1 MPLPSVHEEEEFDTE
16 LSLSASTSTADAKN
30 VICLSSVLT
39 EIQSIVPPLWP
50 LRDYVAVNPFLGLS
64 TKSFLDARQLLCSV
78 RNCDMLMSRSYFQS
92 LLEDNAVTQADITEA
107 LQQCRRE
114 YPDQYSDLE
123 AADVIDWINDAASTV
138 DSERTVQTVSETLDQ
153 QLGSTWT
160 SHIINDIS
168 RYLSAHYDEGQASW
182 QSPWKS
188 LSLYEAWRQS
198 SMISRRMEQLGI
210 GEFRSFVGDLQ
221 TSATEAIAQMLRL
234 LEVPRSDWR
243 SFLMCEIFAVSGWA
257 SYVRFRGWNPG
268 APQQDNEDLIG
279 LLAIR
284 LAYDVAL
291 LRCHDLTWPSTTW
304 PSIAGGSA
312 DEPTNVLAL
321 PMDVAARYCLQVAAE
336 VAYRRT
342 LCTDLL
348 HNVPST
354 SASPENSGS
363 GSAEVVKQL
372 QMVFCIDVRSEVFR
386 RNLESVDQ
394 GVETFGF
401 AGFFGMPFEY
411 VPLGADAGAA
421 QCPVLLSPGFK
432 VKETIRGADDATC
445 LRATKARDILRL
457 TRKRWKSFQ
466 SSATSCFSFVESMG
480 LFYAAKLLT
489 DSLRLTRTGSGSDLD
504 GVAKHQHGQLGPDL
518 NAKDS
523 LTSADSALNVDQKL
537 TLAENMLRNLGLTHS
552 FARIVTICG
561 HASEVT
567 NNPYKAGL
575 DCGACGGHSGESNA
589 RVAAALLNDTEVRT
603 GLNARGIA
611 VPQETW
617 FLAAVHNTTTDQIRF
632 LDTDLLPAAFA
643 ADFSRIKEWT
653 EEAGRLSRT
662 ERSTRLGSSSEA
674 DVFRRSCD
682 WSEVRPEWGLAGNA
696 AFIVAPRARTAGM
709 NLTGRTFM
717 HSYDHRQDTDLKVL
731 ELIMTAPMVVTSW
744 INLQYYAS
752 AVDNRSFGSG
762 NKLIHN
768 VVGRLGVLEG
778 NGGDLMTGLPWQS
791 VHDGQKYQHEP
802 LRLLVLIEAPRESV
816 QQILEKHPHVC
827 DLVTNGWLSLMVRE
841 ESAFYRWT
849 SEKAWQADNSATSL
863 AS

>member
-1 MPLPSVHEEEEFDTE
+1 MPSPSVHEEEDFDTE
-16 LSLSASTSTADAKN
+16 LPASTSTADAKN
-30 VICLSSVLT
+30 ATCLSSVLT

-64 TKSFLDARQLLCSV
+64 SKSFLDARQLLCSV
-78 RNCDMLMSRSYFQS
+78 RNCDLLMSRSYFQS
-92 LLEDNAVTQADITEA
+92 LLEDNAIAQADIAEA

-123 AADVIDWINDAASTV
+123 AADVIDWINGAASMV

-210 GEFRSFVGDLQ
+210 GDFRSFVGDLQ

-243 SFLMCEIFAVSGWA
+243 SFLMCEVFAVSGWA

-268 APQQDNEDLIG
+268 APHQDNEDLIG

-291 LRCHDLTWPSTTW
+291 LRCHDLTWPSTSW
-304 PSIAGGSA
+304 PSITEESDAA
-312 DEPTNVLAL
+312 PTNVLAL

-336 VAYRRT
+336 VAYRRK

-348 HNVPST
+348 DNVPST
-354 SASPENSGS
+354 NNPPENAGA
-363 GSAEVVKQL
+363 GSAETVKQL

-432 VKETIRGADDATC
+432 VKETIRGTDDATC
-445 LRATKARDILRL
+445 LQATKARDILRL

-589 RVAAALLNDTEVRT
+589 RVAAALLNDAEVRT
-603 GLNARGIA
+603 GLVARGIH
-611 VPQETW
+611 VPHETW
-617 FLAAVHNTTTDQIRF
+617 FVAAVHNTTTDQIRF

-717 HSYDHRQDTDLKVL
+717 HSYDYRQDTDLKVL
-731 ELIMTAPMVVTSW
+731 ELIMTAPMVVTNW

-791 VHDGQKYQHEP
+791 VHDGQRYQHEP

>member
-1 MPLPSVHEEEEFDTE
+1 MPVPIVHEEEDFNMEI
-16 LSLSASTSTADAKN
+16 SMPASPLTADAKDAN
-30 VICLSSVLT
+30 CLSSVLA

-64 TKSFLDARQLLCSV
+64 GKSFLDARQLLCSV

-92 LLEDNAVTQADITEA
+92 LVEDNAVTQADITEA

-114 YPDQYSDLE
+114 YPDQYSGLQ
-123 AADVIDWINDAASTV
+123 AADVIGWINDTASTV

-188 LSLYEAWRQS
+188 QSLYEAWRQS

-210 GEFRSFVGDLQ
+210 SEFRSFVGDLQ
-221 TSATEAIAQMLRL
+221 TSPIEAIAQMLRL

-291 LRCHDLTWPSTTW
+291 LRCNDLTWPATTW
-304 PSIAGGSA
+304 PSIAGGSSA
-312 DEPTNVLAL
+312 KPTSVRSL

-342 LCTDLL
+342 LRTDLL

-354 SASPENSGS
+354 NDPLENSGS
-363 GSAEVVKQL
+363 DSAEVVKQL

-386 RNLESVDQ
+386 RNLESVDR

-432 VKETIRGADDATC
+432 VKETIRGADHATC
-445 LRATKARDILRL
+445 HQATKARDILRL
-457 TRKRWKSFQ
+457 ARKRWKSFQ
-466 SSATSCFSFVESMG
+466 SSASSCFSFVESMG

-489 DSLRLTRTGSGSDLD
+489 DSLRLTRTVSGSDLD

-523 LTSADSALNVDQKL
+523 LTSADSALSVEQKL
-537 TLAENMLRNLGLTHS
+537 TLAENMLRNLGLTQS
-552 FARIVTICG
+552 FARIVTLCG

-603 GLNARGIA
+603 GLIARGIA

-632 LDTDLLPAAFA
+632 LDTDLLPAAFVS
-643 ADFSRIKEWT
+643 DFRKVQEWT
-653 EEAGRLSRT
+653 QEAGRLSRT

-731 ELIMTAPMVVTSW
+731 ELIMTAPMVVTNW

-778 NGGDLMTGLPWQS
+778 NGGDLITGLPWQS
-791 VHDGQKYQHEP
+791 VHDGQRYQHEP
-802 LRLLVLIEAPRESV
+802 LRLLVLIEAPRGSV